1 MRRAAQVGYSYV
13 PRFSSPKRRIMS
25 PLRNAD
31 KMAKSGLVL
40 TYRCTMSAI
49 MAVGPVAGSVCPVWR
64 KEDTCEH
71 VEEKGKARQGIP
83 SRVLQ

>member
-1 MRRAAQVGYSYV
+1 MAAADVKPAVTGIEMNCTKKPAITVQLAINIGPARCIMNEANV
-13 PRFSSPKRRIMS
+13 PRFSSPKSRIMI

-49 MAVGPVAGSVCPVWR
+49 IAVGPV
-64 KEDTCEH
+64 
-71 VEEKGKARQGIP
+71 
-83 SRVLQ
+83 